1 MNFVKSELNA
11 LDSITWERKAIP
23 MRIVLSTLTA
33 ITLTTGITLLATPAR
48 SEILG
53 NNWQIAQDSNRAE
66 RTCTEAVEDEGYRV
80 NDILD
85 TNIFSGGAE
94 VVMEV
99 SRRGNTKVVG
109 CDYSNNSRDV
119 ELYELEGYND
129 DDDRYGLSNND
140 DDSWQNQF
148 YDSDGVNDRGYAEDI
163 AREVVGQQLGIDD
176 PYSDIVEI
184 DEVRR
189 ESNDRN
195 WVVEGKANG
204 AAFVVRIRA
213 DDAYITEFSV
223 Y

>member
-1 MNFVKSELNA
+1 
-11 LDSITWERKAIP
+11 

-48 SEILG
+48 SEIVG
-53 NNWQIAQDSNRAE
+53 NSWHIAQADNRAE
-66 RTCTEAVEDEGYRV
+66 RTCIDAVEDEGYRV
-80 NDILD
+80 DEILD
-85 TNIFSGGAE
+85 TTTFSGGAE

-99 SRRGNTKVVG
+99 NRRGDTRVIG

-129 DDDRYGLSNND
+129 DDDRYGLND
-140 DDSWQNQF
+140 DNDRDSWQNQF
-148 YDSDGVNDRGYAEDI
+148 YDADGVNDRSYAEDI

-189 ESNDRN
+189 ESNNRN
-195 WVVEGKANG
+195 WVVEGEANG
-204 AAFVVRIRA
+204 APFVVRIRV